1 MEKEELKRIE
11 AWCNE
16 ITESMYNARREIPKG
31 LSLLRDADYTFGI
44 TIAIDSGIE
53 LVSEA
58 LKIPVHIETHPAL
71 KEYFQKVVEHH
82 GVRFMQLFPFAR
94 IK

>member
-1 MEKEELKRIE
+1 MKKEELKQIE
-11 AWCNE
+11 AWSNE
-16 ITESMYNARREIPKG
+16 ISESMHNAKKIPKG
-31 LSLLRDADYTFGI
+31 LSLLHSADYTFNI
-44 TIAIDSGIE
+44 TVTLDSGIE
-53 LVSEA
+53 LVSEV

-82 GVRFMQLFPFAR
+82 GVRFIQLVPFAK